1 MKICNMRKYVMIK
14 CLYYI
19 PKLFVLLS
27 VIDMLTNY
35 SVANKMYY
43 GPVGLTLLNKHYYYY
58 YHNKPDINTYPIKV
72 PSGTVVVTLQ
82 FVTKK

>member
-1 MKICNMRKYVMIK
+1 MIK

-19 PKLFVLLS
+19 PKLFILLS

-43 GPVGLTLLNKHYYYY
+43 GPVGLTLPNKHYYYIIIIY
-58 YHNKPDINTYPIKV
+58 TEK
-72 PSGTVVVTLQ
+72 LQ
-82 FVTKK
+82 NWIENQIFIFSVI

>member
-1 MKICNMRKYVMIK
+1 MIK

-19 PKLFVLLS
+19 PKLFILLS

-58 YHNKPDINTYPIKV
+58 YYYYILHKQI
-72 PSGTVVVTLQ
+72 Q
-82 FVTKK
+82 F